1 MVVKKTDS
9 VKLGSNIFTAADI
22 EKRIHQGFDESCWVG
37 QMVKIDNTMHTIA
50 SVRLVKKMNGEDT
63 CIQVYITTNTQA
75 EYMLESL

>member
-1 MVVKKTDS
+1 MVVKKTDN

-50 SVRLVKKMNGEDT
+50 SVRLVKKDT
-63 CIQVYITTNTQA
+63 CVRVYITTNTQT